1 MTNNEAK
8 TLDDV
13 KRLSQLSDASLVF
26 MHKYDSIR
34 IDTFRNTNLSNLL
47 KIEICIIQRTRVIT
61 IHYIDDTP
69 CMCLSDI

>member
-1 MTNNEAK
+1 MINNEPK

-13 KRLSQLSDASLVF
+13 KRLSQLSDAFLVF

-47 KIEICIIQRTRVIT
+47 KI
-61 IHYIDDTP
+61 
-69 CMCLSDI
+69 